1 MQPTLS
7 IVIPTHNRIEQ
18 LRFLVGRF
26 RKMMSELDAI
36 NKVELVVVDDGSTE
50 RFYNETFDEVILLRN
65 ATCLGA
71 PASREI
77 GFQHST
83 GNYVHFHDSDDDIS
97 DNWLEGILNSIAT
110 TQFDYLFTPRV
121 ARTADDVIGKL
132 EEPKALQS
140 LLSLPLSLKNYL
152 SYENCVGPLGA
163 VTFSRRTVAK
173 MSFPSLA
180 SCQDWH
186 MYWEA
191 LQKDSVLI
199 YEPRIWL
206 VYNRTG
212 LNRISS
218 SADRKRAGFN
228 GVTKLMCKGQRK
240 RILVNFYLNLD
251 FDVKRQLNSA
261 PLKRLIHAV
270 LRPIILELA
279 RTPTL
284 DKLLFGRSSS

>member
-18 LRFLVGRF
+18 LRSLVGRF
-26 RKMMSELDAI
+26 RKMMSELEAI

-50 RFYNETFDEVILLRN
+50 RFFNETFEEVILLRN

-71 PASREI
+71 PASRKI

-121 ARTADDVIGKL
+121 ARTANDVIGKL

-163 VTFSRRTVAK
+163 VTFSRRAVEK

-218 SADRKRAGFN
+218 STDRKRAGFN

-240 RILVNFYLNLD
+240 RVLVNFYLNLD

-270 LRPIILELA
+270 LRPIMLELA

>member
-7 IVIPTHNRIEQ
+7 IIIPSHNRVEQ
-18 LRFLVGRF
+18 LRSLVDRF
-26 RKMMSELDAI
+26 RKMMTELDAI
-36 NKVELVVVDDGSTE
+36 NNVELVVVDDGSTE
-50 RFYNETFDEVILLRN
+50 RFFNETFKDVILLRN

-71 PASREI
+71 PTSRKL
-77 GFQHST
+77 GFRRST

-97 DNWLEGILNSIAT
+97 DDWLEGILNRIAT
-110 TQFDYLFTPRV
+110 TQFDFLFTPRV
-121 ARTADDVIGKL
+121 ARTASDVIGKL
-132 EEPKALQS
+132 EEPKALRS

-163 VTFSRRTVAK
+163 VTFSRRAVAK

-218 SADRKRAGFN
+218 STDRKREGFN
-228 GVTKLMCKGQRK
+228 GVTKLMCKDQRK
-240 RILVNFYLNLD
+240 RVFVNFYLNLD
-251 FDVKRQLNSA
+251 FDVKRQLNRA

-270 LRPIILELA
+270 LRPVILELA